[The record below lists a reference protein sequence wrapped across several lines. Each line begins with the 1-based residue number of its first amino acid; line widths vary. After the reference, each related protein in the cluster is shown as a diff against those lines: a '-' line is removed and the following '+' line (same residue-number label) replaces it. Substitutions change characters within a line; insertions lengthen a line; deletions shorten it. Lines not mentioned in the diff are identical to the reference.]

1 MDRASRPP
9 RPVKAPPLSHPPLY
23 RRAIVLGLLIAVGA
37 FAVDMYIPGF
47 AAIAADFNADPG
59 LVQLSM
65 TSFFVALALGQVVYG
80 PISDAVGRRGP
91 IFAGLGM
98 FAVASL
104 AAAFAP
110 SLGTLIVARF
120 FQGFGAAG
128 ATVVPLAVIRDE
140 YTGPDAARVLSLA
153 MLSLSVSPIL
163 APVFGGL
170 IVQYASWRM
179 IFGVLIVI
187 CLLVTIMTA
196 RMLPETLPVA
206 RRVSARPVSILV
218 TYGRLLRKR
227 HFVAP
232 LLIAGSGQAALFAFI
247 SGSPFV
253 FVTLHHLSPTRYG
266 VLFACHA
273 IALIGVSQFTAPMM
287 RYFGTKRLI
296 GAASFVISVAA
307 VALAILV
314 LAGMTALWPF
324 VLVTLTIF
332 TGLGLI
338 LTPAFLTAM
347 EPFGAVAGAAAA
359 VGTGLEFTLGAAATL
374 LIGVTADGTARPM
387 TLFLALSACGTFAS
401 WLFFVLTP
409 PHRARVEA
417 LP

>member
-1 MDRASRPP
+1 
-9 RPVKAPPLSHPPLY
+9 LSSPSFY

-37 FAVDMYIPGF
+37 FAIDMYIPGF
-47 AAIAADFNADPG
+47 AAIAADFDADPG

-65 TSFFVALALGQVVYG
+65 TSFFVALALGQVIYG
-80 PISDAVGRRGP
+80 PISDAVGRKGP
-91 IFAGLGM
+91 IFAGLGL
-98 FAVASL
+98 FAAASA

-110 SLGTLIVARF
+110 SLGALIAARF

-140 YTGPDAARVLSLA
+140 YTGPDAARILALA
-153 MLSLSVSPIL
+153 MLSLSISPIL

-170 IVQYASWRM
+170 LVQFTSWRM

-187 CLLVTIMTA
+187 CALVAIMTA

-206 RRVSARPVSILV
+206 RRVSARPISILV
-218 TYGRLLRKR
+218 TYGRLIGNRQ
-227 HFVAP
+227 FMVP
-232 LLIAGSGQAALFAFI
+232 VLIAACGQAVLFAFI

-253 FVTLHHLSPTRYG
+253 FVTLHQVSPTLYG
-266 VLFACHA
+266 MLFACHA
-273 IALIGVSQFTAPMM
+273 IALIGISQFNAPMM

-296 GAASFVISVAA
+296 GGASFAISVAS
-307 VALAILV
+307 VTLAILV

-324 VLVTLTIF
+324 VLLTLTVF

-338 LTPAFLTAM
+338 LAPAFLTAM

-359 VGTGLEFTLGAAATL
+359 VGVGLEFTLGSLATF
-374 LIGVTADGTARPM
+374 LIGITADGTARPM
-387 TLFLALSACGTFAS
+387 TIFLALAACGTFVG
-401 WLFFVLTP
+401 WLFFIRTP
-409 PHRARVEA
+409 VRRP
-417 LP
+417 